1 MKDKSKFHTNSA
13 KNESLLN
20 EISFLKERFL
30 LSAKSGSQV
39 QRKSQSR
46 PGADPGEV
54 KWVNFHPPFLSPPS
68 FFFFLIP
75 QPGFGSIT
83 LLQKFTPHFKILDPR
98 LQTAT
103 KFASTANHGAVNNSA
118 HLNSVTSIPEGLN
131 VKRSDP
137 RISHEMVTLKVNTS
151 KPQQPGA
158 FVIEHQTEKSAVLRR
173 KVVIPFPSVSGL
185 ELDERKIT
193 LDTSEP
199 PRMFYKR
206 KNESRV
212 NSAWSEHFENLNPA
226 GSSLSSTT
234 NKTRV
239 QFQLQQ
245 PNESFSTLIHSDGN
259 LKKAAE
265 AGIQET
271 YTHSSQEMLE
281 PEAFSPVAKD
291 ATLVR
296 AAV

>member
-1 MKDKSKFHTNSA
+1 M
-13 KNESLLN
+13 
-20 EISFLKERFL
+20 KERFL
-30 LSAKSGSQV
+30 LSAKSG
-39 QRKSQSR
+39 
-46 PGADPGEV
+46 
-54 KWVNFHPPFLSPPS
+54 FHSAS
-68 FFFFLIP
+68 AKE
-75 QPGFGSIT
+75 IT
-83 LLQKFTPHFKILDPR
+83 I
-98 LQTAT
+98 QTAT

-137 RISHEMVTLKVNTS
+137 RVSHEMFTLKVNTS

-158 FVIEHQTEKSAVLRR
+158 FVIEHQTEKSAVLRK
-173 KVVIPFPSVSGL
+173 KVVIPFPSVLGL

-193 LDTSEP
+193 LDTSEQP
-199 PRMFYKR
+199 QMFYKR

-212 NSAWSEHFENLNPA
+212 NSTWSEHFENFNPA
-226 GSSLSSTT
+226 GSSLSSAT

-239 QFQLQQ
+239 QIQLQQ

-265 AGIQET
+265 AGIRET
-271 YTHSSQEMLE
+271 YTHSSKEMLE
-281 PEAFSPVAKD
+281 PEAFFPVAKD

-296 AAV
+296 AAQLAVLELLKKPDGTRDVTWLIKMFNGIQQQFKKSLSQRMSSVPLSLVDKEE

>member
-1 MKDKSKFHTNSA
+1 MQRKIVHYAVKEKSKFHTNST

-30 LSAKSGSQV
+30 LSAKSG
-39 QRKSQSR
+39 
-46 PGADPGEV
+46 
-54 KWVNFHPPFLSPPS
+54 FHSAS
-68 FFFFLIP
+68 AKE
-75 QPGFGSIT
+75 IT
-83 LLQKFTPHFKILDPR
+83 I
-98 LQTAT
+98 QTAT

-118 HLNSVTSIPEGLN
+118 HLISVTSIPEGLN

-137 RISHEMVTLKVNTS
+137 RVSHEMFTLKVNTS

-158 FVIEHQTEKSAVLRR
+158 FVIEHQTEKSAVLRK
-173 KVVIPFPSVSGL
+173 KVVIPFPSVLGL

-199 PRMFYKR
+199 PQMFYKR

-212 NSAWSEHFENLNPA
+212 NSAWSEHFENFKPA

-239 QFQLQQ
+239 QIQLPQ

-259 LKKAAE
+259 LKKQLKRE
-265 AGIQET
+265 FGKRTRIQVRKCWSQG
-271 YTHSSQEMLE
+271 HSFQL
-281 PEAFSPVAKD
+281 PK
-291 ATLVR
+291 TR
-296 AAV
+296 R

>member
-1 MKDKSKFHTNSA
+1 M
-13 KNESLLN
+13 
-20 EISFLKERFL
+20 
-30 LSAKSGSQV
+30 LSRVPLQV
-39 QRKSQSR
+39 SPVIADYIQRKIVHC
-46 PGADPGEV
+46 A
-54 KWVNFHPPFLSPPS
+54 KK
-68 FFFFLIP
+68 
-75 QPGFGSIT
+75 IT
-83 LLQKFTPHFKILDPR
+83 I
-98 LQTAT
+98 QTAT

-137 RISHEMVTLKVNTS
+137 RISHEMFTLKVNTS

-158 FVIEHQTEKSAVLRR
+158 FVIENQTEKSAVLRK
-173 KVVIPFPSVSGL
+173 KVVIPFPSVLGL

-212 NSAWSEHFENLNPA
+212 NSAWSEHFENFNPA

-239 QFQLQQ
+239 QIQLQQ
-245 PNESFSTLIHSDGN
+245 PNESFSTLIDSDGN

-265 AGIQET
+265 AGIRET

-296 AAV
+296 AAQLAVLELLNQADVTWLIKMFNGIQQQFKKSLSQRMFSVPVSLVDKEE

>member
-1 MKDKSKFHTNSA
+1 MKEKSKFHTNST

-30 LSAKSGSQV
+30 LSAKSG
-39 QRKSQSR
+39 
-46 PGADPGEV
+46 
-54 KWVNFHPPFLSPPS
+54 FHSAS
-68 FFFFLIP
+68 AKE
-75 QPGFGSIT
+75 IT
-83 LLQKFTPHFKILDPR
+83 I
-98 LQTAT
+98 QTAT

-137 RISHEMVTLKVNTS
+137 RVSHEMFTLKVNTS
-151 KPQQPGA
+151 KPQQPGT
-158 FVIEHQTEKSAVLRR
+158 FVIEHQTEKSAVLRK
-173 KVVIPFPSVSGL
+173 KVVIPFPSVLGL

-199 PRMFYKR
+199 PQMFYKR

-212 NSAWSEHFENLNPA
+212 NSAWSEHFENFNPA

-234 NKTRV
+234 NKI
-239 QFQLQQ
+239 QLQQ
-245 PNESFSTLIHSDGN
+245 PNESFYALIHSDRN

-265 AGIQET
+265 SGIPET

-281 PEAFSPVAKD
+281 PEAFVPVAKD

-296 AAV
+296 AAQLAALELLKQPDGTRDVTWLIKMFNGIQQQFKKSLSQRMSSVPVSLVDKEE